1 MKHSI
6 AYIILLTM
14 LVGCKPNTPSAYRG
28 LPKTYSTAY
37 EQIHGHC
44 YDSVAQAVV
53 SLDLYSTGLELNEDK
68 RIVGTGYNLY
78 ISDIFVPDSLLE
90 TGSYRSDTTAD
101 AFTFLP
107 GKDYEGYPF
116 GMYILNIEEDQIKQ
130 IQVLDSGSF
139 VYRNDSLL
147 FTLYYKNVYGSKA
160 TYTCTYSGALIPWLK
175 K

>member
-14 LVGCKPNTPSAYRG
+14 LVGCKPNTPAAYRG
-28 LPKTYSTAY
+28 LPKTYATAY

-90 TGSYRSDTTAD
+90 TGSYRSDTTAG

-160 TYTCTYSGALIPWLK
+160 TYNCTYSGALIPWLK

>member
-28 LPKTYSTAY
+28 LPKTYATAY
-37 EQIHGHC
+37 EQMHGHC

-90 TGSYRSDTTAD
+90 TGSYRSDTTAE

-130 IQVLDSGSF
+130 IQILDSGSF

>member
-14 LVGCKPNTPSAYRG
+14 LVGCKPNTPSANRG
-28 LPKTYSTAY
+28 LPKTYATAY

-130 IQVLDSGSF
+130 IQILDSGSF

>member
-14 LVGCKPNTPSAYRG
+14 LVGCKPNTPSVYRG
-28 LPKTYSTAY
+28 LPKTYATAY

-90 TGSYRSDTTAD
+90 TGSYRSDTTAE

-130 IQVLDSGSF
+130 IQILDSGSF

-147 FTLYYKNVYGSKA
+147 FTLYYKNVYGSNA